1 MRTTPGSE
9 TRSGRRDHV
18 GSRLSRLSGNAA
30 AARSIERTDVVAES
44 TAYEQLRGL
53 STARCLPSRRAR
65 FDPCGE
71 RQNAVHQPGNTLCV
85 HSPPLQ
91 RDDSP
96 ALSSTPSFP
105 EPTATDP
112 LVAVSDATTSSLL
125 VVRPLLVSVEQ
136 AAGLLGIG
144 RTTLYELIRRGD
156 VRPIRIGRC
165 VRIPRRE
172 LEAFVERLIA
182 DADASV

>member
-1 MRTTPGSE
+1 MTGQHTY
-9 TRSGRRDHV
+9 
-18 GSRLSRLSGNAA
+18 GN
-30 AARSIERTDVVAES
+30 V
-44 TAYEQLRGL
+44 
-53 STARCLPSRRAR
+53 
-65 FDPCGE
+65 
-71 RQNAVHQPGNTLCV
+71 VHQPGNTLCV
-85 HSPPLQ
+85 HSPPRQ

-96 ALSSTPSFP
+96 ALGSTPSFLKS
-105 EPTATDP
+105 TAADP
-112 LVAVSDATTSSLL
+112 LVAVNDATTGSRL

-172 LEAFVERLIA
+172 LEAFVDRLIA
-182 DADASV
+182 DTAAGV